1 MNPRQIIKKTGFL
14 LDIIPINLLIKIT
27 NNKILLPY
35 YHTVSNDKLHHI
47 DNLYSSRDIDLFIN
61 DLEFFCKYYKPIS
74 IDELYQIIIE
84 NKKIKKPVFHITFD
98 DGLKEIYTVIAPILH
113 EKGIPATFFVNT
125 EFIDNKDLFYRYKVS
140 LIIHRL
146 NEGIDNELLNEISA
160 QLNLATL
167 SKNDVIYKL
176 DLLSFADLE
185 LIDTIGVL
193 LKIDFKSFLSKIK
206 PYLSSSEI
214 VELREKGFS
223 IGSHSLNHPQF
234 KDLSFNQQ
242 KTQIT
247 KSFSF
252 LSRKFG
258 LKNKYFSFPFSD
270 DKVKN
275 NLFKWMNE
283 VEQCKLTF
291 GISGLKKD
299 ASKFHLHRIQME
311 NNFDSAEK
319 IVKTEYLYYV
329 LKIPFFKNRIKRY
342 D

>member
-1 MNPRQIIKKTGFL
+1 MNPRQILKKMGFL
-14 LDIIPINLLIKIT
+14 LDLIPLNLLIKIT
-27 NNKILLPY
+27 NKKILLPF
-35 YHTVSNDKLHHI
+35 YHAVSNDKLQHI
-47 DNLYSSRDIDLFIN
+47 DNLYSSRDIDLFIK
-61 DLEFFCKYYKPIS
+61 DLELFCKYYKPIS

-84 NKKIKKPVFHITFD
+84 NRKIKKPVFHLTFD

-125 EFIDNKDLFYRYKVS
+125 EFIDNKDLFFRYKVS
-140 LIIHRL
+140 LIINTL
-146 NEGIDNELLNEISA
+146 NKDLDNELFNEISA
-160 QLNLATL
+160 LLNLTTPR
-167 SKNDVIYKL
+167 KNDVIEKL
-176 DLLSFADLE
+176 ELLTFADLE

-193 LKIDFKSFLSKIK
+193 LKIDFKEFLTKIK

-214 VELREKGFS
+214 VELSEKGFS
-223 IGSHSLNHPQF
+223 IGSHSLNHPLF

-242 KTQIT
+242 KSQIT
-247 KSFSF
+247 ESFSF

-270 DKVKN
+270 DKVKI

-283 VEQCKLTF
+283 VEQCKLSF

-319 IVKTEYLYYV
+319 IVKTEYLYYI
-329 LKIPFFKNRIKRY
+329 LKIPFFKNKIKRY